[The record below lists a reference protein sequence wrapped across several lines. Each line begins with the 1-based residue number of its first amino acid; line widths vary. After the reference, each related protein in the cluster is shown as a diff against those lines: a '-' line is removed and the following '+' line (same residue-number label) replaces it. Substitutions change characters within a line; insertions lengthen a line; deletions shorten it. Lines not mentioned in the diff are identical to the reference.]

1 MITLDKR
8 IHDLILY
15 MERTERVMNL
25 IRLEAPPRLV
35 AYDINL
41 VGESAAKL
49 KDSLAVGDATNVITV
64 AYEMYLDQ
72 REEEDE

>member
-8 IHDLILY
+8 IKSLTLY

-25 IRLEAPPRLV
+25 IRLDAPPWLV
-35 AYDINL
+35 AWDMKL
-41 VGESAAKL
+41 VSESATEL
-49 KDSLAVGDATNVITV
+49 KDSLKVGDTKNVIKI

-72 REEEDE
+72 GEDEDV